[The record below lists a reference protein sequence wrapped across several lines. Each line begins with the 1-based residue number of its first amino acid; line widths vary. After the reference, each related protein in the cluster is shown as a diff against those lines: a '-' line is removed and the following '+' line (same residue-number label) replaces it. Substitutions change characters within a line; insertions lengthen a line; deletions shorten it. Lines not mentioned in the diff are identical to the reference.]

1 VGVDALKTLIDDMY
15 EGGKATI
22 SWSTSL
28 DGIEKNTARLLL
40 NLAMLAV
47 QAVPRGGDVVI
58 SANESAGTTTIS
70 LAATGP
76 RSRLDTAVEK
86 TLAGKAPE
94 DGFDGRTIQ
103 PFYAGMIARELKGS
117 VEARDFV
124 TWTMKAMDVLL
135 SDARLNVDLAK
146 STLTDVKRDAKT
158 LHARGISRAAQSVL
172 ECYETSGSQPK
183 IDGRLMSLYKLVIQY
198 SEGLAKKA
206 EPQISFESLM
216 PDVTNSALRAAR
228 TQGKSISVSY
238 AADGLSVA
246 NSQVESVRGQ
256 LEDIV
261 MRLVKTRIAS
271 PDKRAAKGLPRGGH
285 IDISAKNTP
294 SGLDISV
301 QCDGETVTLFPKPIK
316 KETPP
321 AEDVT
326 IDMEM
331 EMGA

>member
-1 VGVDALKTLIDDMY
+1 MTPIGDD
-15 EGGKATI
+15 
-22 SWSTSL
+22 L
-28 DGIEKNTARLLL
+28 
-40 NLAMLAV
+40 
-47 QAVPRGGDVVI
+47 
-58 SANESAGTTTIS
+58 
-70 LAATGP
+70 
-76 RSRLDTAVEK
+76 
-86 TLAGKAPE
+86 
-94 DGFDGRTIQ
+94 
-103 PFYAGMIARELKGS
+103 

-124 TWTMKAMDVLL
+124 TWTMKAMDLLL
-135 SDARLNVDLAK
+135 SDARLNVQLAK

-172 ECYETSGSQPK
+172 ECYETGGSQPK

-198 SEGLAKKA
+198 SEGLDEIAPVVTAQSLASEQEILDAQYEAARQTLIPLIKFSGDVAPALQRLAGLTLDLPAKKA

-271 PDKRAAKGLPRGGH
+271 PNKRAAKGLPRGGH

-301 QCDGETVTLFPKPIK
+301 QCDGETVTLFPKPLI

-326 IDMEM
+326 IDMEV
-331 EMGA
+331 EIGA

>member
-1 VGVDALKTLIDDMY
+1 MTPIGDD
-15 EGGKATI
+15 
-22 SWSTSL
+22 L
-28 DGIEKNTARLLL
+28 
-40 NLAMLAV
+40 
-47 QAVPRGGDVVI
+47 
-58 SANESAGTTTIS
+58 
-70 LAATGP
+70 
-76 RSRLDTAVEK
+76 
-86 TLAGKAPE
+86 
-94 DGFDGRTIQ
+94 
-103 PFYAGMIARELKGS
+103 

-198 SEGLAKKA
+198 SEGLDEIAPVVTAQSLASEQEILDAQYEAARQTLTPLIKFSGGAAPALQRLAGLTPDLPAKKA